1 MPALRR
7 TAKLALIVGAGGVLA
22 SACGGSTQDAHE
34 QEASHTL
41 RVLRSSFPAKQA
53 VARPTALELEI
64 LNPGSSTVPNV
75 VVTVDSFYYRSNFPN
90 LSTRLRPIWIVDH
103 GPGAQPQRPVET
115 LPLGGPGSYV
125 TAGSSTWA
133 AGPLL
138 AGEARTFTWL
148 LTPVKSGNHSV
159 LYAVA
164 AGLGGKARATLPS
177 GAPVA
182 GRFDVQIASA
192 PPVNHVNPET
202 GLVEPGRY
210 PVAPGP

>member
-7 TAKLALIVGAGGVLA
+7 TAKLALVVGAGGLLA
-22 SACGGSTQDAHE
+22 AACGGATQDAHE
-34 QEASHTL
+34 KRANYTL

-53 VARPTALELEI
+53 VASPTALELEI
-64 LNPGSSTVPNV
+64 LNAGTSTVPNL
-75 VVTVDSFYYRSNFPN
+75 VVTVDSFYYRSNYPN
-90 LSTRLRPIWIVDH
+90 LAQRQRPVWIVDH
-103 GPGAQPQRPVET
+103 GPGAQPRRPVET

-125 TAGSSTWA
+125 TAGASTWS
-133 AGPLL
+133 AGPLA
-138 AGEARTFTWL
+138 AGEARTFTWQ
-148 LTPVKSGNHSV
+148 LTPVKSGNHGV

-164 AGLGGKARATLPS
+164 GGLGGKARAQLPS

-182 GRFDVQIASA
+182 GHFDVEIAPA

-202 GLVEPGRY
+202 GVVEAGPN